1 MNIGGRRSTR
11 VTTGW
16 LSPQDD
22 SGQHLNIFVYC
33 RIFTYCQISRD
44 SVLEE
49 SLEKRGGVGGGWLR
63 CLNDAH
69 NVWQAIRTEKT
80 KYSHFHKV
88 ISHNY
93 IDDIGICDGL
103 VRNSNRTT
111 VCWCGK
117 TRRIYMA
124 KFCLS
129 SLFCRETFLTHSAY
143 SF

>member
-1 MNIGGRRSTR
+1 MMPIT
-11 VTTGW
+11 
-16 LSPQDD
+16 
-22 SGQHLNIFVYC
+22 SG
-33 RIFTYCQISRD
+33 
-44 SVLEE
+44 
-49 SLEKRGGVGGGWLR
+49 KR
-63 CLNDAH
+63 
-69 NVWQAIRTEKT
+69 IRTEKT
-80 KYSHFHKV
+80 RYSHFHKV

-93 IDDIGICDGL
+93 IDDIGICDGS

-117 TRRIYMA
+117 TTRIYMA